1 MILKLGLDFD
11 SGWLILDGIDELTTK
26 TTVGVALF
34 IKQPAVT
41 EKQIGSNYNIS
52 HLVNFYQSSIDCD
65 TYIKDFSDD
74 TWRIIMDPLSYSNF
88 HDREKSDKDPDQ
100 QLREIRL
107 NIIDIKFKDEKKTKV
122 PSIITT
128 STGYLLNDEGK
139 TIQHIK
145 RGTMLNIV

>member
-74 TWRIIMDPLSYSNF
+74 TWRIFVDYLMKVKESYCEGEIGKGKGKKLTRVYCKPLTGTANF
-88 HDREKSDKDPDQ
+88 
-100 QLREIRL
+100 
-107 NIIDIKFKDEKKTKV
+107 NFAIDWTK
-122 PSIITT
+122 
-128 STGYLLNDEGK
+128 
-139 TIQHIK
+139 
-145 RGTMLNIV
+145 NIVK